1 MKNEPQR
8 FSKPDLASATST
20 MPQAEPPN
28 HGERISANLVQSR
41 TRRAQRH
48 PTFRQSELRERSWY
62 MHCDG
67 FSVRQ
72 IAAQLQINKE
82 TVLLYIRAERT
93 KRVDDINA
101 DREARKAEAIAFY
114 QGIKRRALRM
124 HDTIQ
129 HTLETIS
136 EATNYEG
143 QVRIQEHYLSDATKA
158 QERIDKIEGLD
169 APLKVGGTLRALS
182 EALFVP
188 EDSKPVALN
197 P

>member
-1 MKNEPQR
+1 
-8 FSKPDLASATST
+8 
-20 MPQAEPPN
+20 
-28 HGERISANLVQSR
+28 
-41 TRRAQRH
+41 
-48 PTFRQSELRERSWY
+48 

-72 IAAQLQINKE
+72 IAAQLQINKD
-82 TVLLYIRAERT
+82 TVSLYIHAERT
-93 KRVDDINA
+93 KRADDINA
-101 DREARKAEAIAFY
+101 DREARKTEAIGFY

-129 HTLETIS
+129 QTLETIS

-143 QVRIQEHYLSDATKA
+143 QLRIHEHYLSDATKA

-169 APLKVGGTLRALS
+169 APLKIDGTLRALS

>member
-8 FSKPDLASATST
+8 FSKPDLTSVAST
-20 MPQAEPPN
+20 MPQAEPLN
-28 HGERISANLVQSR
+28 HDERMLAKPVQSR
-41 TRRAQRH
+41 TQREQRH
-48 PTFRQSELRERSWY
+48 PTYRQSELRERSWY

-82 TVLLYIRAERT
+82 TVSLYIRAERT
-93 KRVDDINA
+93 KRADDINA
-101 DREARKAEAIAFY
+101 DREARKTEAIGFY

-124 HDTIQ
+124 HDTIR

-136 EATNYEG
+136 EATDYEG
-143 QVRIQEHYLSDATKA
+143 QVRIQEHYLMDATKA

-169 APLKVGGTLRALS
+169 APLKMDGTLRALS